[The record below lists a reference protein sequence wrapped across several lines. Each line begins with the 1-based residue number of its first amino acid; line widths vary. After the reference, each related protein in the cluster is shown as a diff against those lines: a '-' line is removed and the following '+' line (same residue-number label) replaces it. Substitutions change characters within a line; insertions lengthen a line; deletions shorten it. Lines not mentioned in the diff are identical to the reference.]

1 MPRLLELC
9 GASSL
14 GVVLGELGWEVV
26 CMDDIESWDFSTY
39 PSGHFDVVVLSGSSS
54 TEGRE
59 FGLCPNS
66 LREAQLGP
74 LSGRAEIIAEFF
86 QPRAFL
92 CAPVIAP
99 EVGPKLQREPTRKN
113 PQPR

>member
-9 GASSL
+9 GAGPL

-26 CMDDIESWDFSTY
+26 CVDDIESWDFSTY
-39 PSGHFDVVVLSGSSS
+39 PSGHFDVVVLSGSS
-54 TEGRE
+54 
-59 FGLCPNS
+59 
-66 LREAQLGP
+66 GP

-99 EVGPKLQREPTRKN
+99 R
-113 PQPR
+113 